1 MFKGMCYIVL
11 IVAFLLFFNKD
22 PVFCTMIVGGGV
34 GIYAFF
40 KLRKKRNSSSS
51 KSFGFFSK
59 NPPIQTQQSSDIR
72 DLMML
77 IAMQQMFSSQKS
89 DNIPINNIKTEKNG
103 LDEKSNKKKQQI
115 LDLLEED

>member
-11 IVAFLLFFNKD
+11 IVGFLLFFNKD
-22 PVFCTMIVGGGV
+22 PIFCTMIVGGGI

-59 NPPIQTQQSSDIR
+59 TPTIQTQQSSDMS
-72 DLMML
+72 DLMMV
-77 IAMQQMFSSQKS
+77 IAMQQMLSSQKS
-89 DNIPINNIKTEKNG
+89 DNIPINNIRTEKNE
-103 LDEKSNKKKQQI
+103 LDEKLNNKKQQI
-115 LDLLEED
+115 LDLLEEA